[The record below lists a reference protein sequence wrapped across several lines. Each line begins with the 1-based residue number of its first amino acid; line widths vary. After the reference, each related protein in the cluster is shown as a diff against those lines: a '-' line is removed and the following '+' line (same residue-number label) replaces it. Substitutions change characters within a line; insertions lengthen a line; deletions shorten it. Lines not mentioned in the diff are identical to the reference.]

1 MTHVSVLGSKTDHFD
16 RPLARFAPTW
26 IHATGEVLIRG
37 VVAQTKVLP
46 KR

>member
-16 RPLARFAPTW
+16 RPLARFAPTLS
-26 IHATGEVLIRG
+26 HVTGEVLIRG
-37 VVAQTKVLP
+37 VIAATKVLP